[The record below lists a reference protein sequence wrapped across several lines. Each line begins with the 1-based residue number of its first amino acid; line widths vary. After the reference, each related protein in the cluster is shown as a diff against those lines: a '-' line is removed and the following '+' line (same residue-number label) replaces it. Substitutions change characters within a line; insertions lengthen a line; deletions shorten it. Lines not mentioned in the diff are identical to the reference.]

1 MKKAISLL
9 LAIVMLAAIFCGC
22 SEKKTQ
28 LSIYFKDSQSN
39 ELSEEK
45 RNVNAAEA
53 AGEVELAKLA
63 VAQLIEGPQNEKNS
77 AVIDSGAK
85 LLSLVVN
92 EGVATINM
100 SKHFSDKKGVDALL
114 LRFAFINTLCSID
127 GIDGIVIQVEGKPIV
142 SENTGKEYG
151 VLSISDIALNTEDNT
166 TIHLYFPDKDGEKLL
181 LEKRTVNVQQTLSLE
196 KTVVSELIKGPENKK
211 LAASIPDGTKLL
223 NIETKDNVC
232 YVNFSNEF
240 RSKTSSGSTATT
252 MTLYSVVNSLC
263 ALENVSSVQ
272 ILINGET
279 GVEFGNFVLDIPYES
294 SSNNMGETTK

>member
-9 LAIVMLAAIFCGC
+9 LTIVMITALLFGC
-22 SEKKTQ
+22 DAKKTQ
-28 LSIYFKDSQSN
+28 LSIYFRNAQSN

-45 RNVNAAEA
+45 RSVKADEK
-53 AGEVELAKLA
+53 AGAVELAKLA
-63 VAQLIEGPQNEKNS
+63 VAQLISGPQNEKN
-77 AVIDSGAK
+77 APVIDSEAK

-92 EGVATINM
+92 DAVATVNF
-100 SKHFSDKKGVDALL
+100 SKHFSQKKGVDALI
-114 LRFAFINTLCSID
+114 LRFALINTLCNID

-166 TIHLYFPDKDGEKLL
+166 TINLYFPDKNGEGLR

-196 KTVVSELIKGPENKK
+196 KTVVSELIKGPENKG
-211 LAASIPDGTKLL
+211 LAPSVPEGTKLL

-232 YVNFSNEF
+232 YVNFSSEF
-240 RSKTSSGSTATT
+240 RSKTSSGSAATT
-252 MTLYSVVNSLC
+252 LTLYSVVNSLC
-263 ALENVSSVQ
+263 ALKNVSSVQ

-279 GVEFGNFVLDIPYES
+279 GVEFGNFVLDIPYEA
-294 SSNNMGETTK
+294 NQEEY